1 MIDDGKFPVLGV
13 RVNAIDYEG
22 AVRRIIDAAQ
32 HRAPLSVTALAV
44 HGVMEG
50 SFDDDMRARMN
61 AFDLVCPDG
70 QPVRWALHLLHGK
83 KLPDRVYGPSLTLMV
98 CAEAARL
105 GLPIFLY
112 GSRLEVLE
120 RLSGRLT
127 EQFPTLH
134 IAGALPSLFRRATPE
149 ERDARIAQIRDS
161 GARITLV
168 GLGCPRQEVWTY
180 ENVRDL
186 SMPALAVGAAFDF
199 HAGTLAQAP
208 GALQKL
214 GLEWLFRLGKEP
226 RRLWKRYVLL
236 NPKYLFYALRQ
247 ALGRRDFDFNV
258 AAPPADQ
265 HYA

>member
-22 AVRRIIDAAQ
+22 AVHRILDAAR
-32 HRAPLSVTALAV
+32 HRTPLSVTALAV

-83 KLPDRVYGPSLTLMV
+83 KLPDRVYGPSLTLQV

-112 GSRLEVLE
+112 GSRAEVLE

-127 EQFPTLH
+127 EQFPTLR
-134 IAGALPSLFRRATPE
+134 IAGALPSLFRRATPV
-149 ERDARIAQIRDS
+149 ERDARIAHIRDS

-214 GLEWLFRLGKEP
+214 GLEWLFRLGNEP

-247 ALGRRDFDFNV
+247 ALGRHDFDFNV